1 MRREGGFTGTLPPPV
16 PDKPE
21 GISRGHREAAIY
33 RREPGSPGW
42 WRLSHPARSPVM
54 SLQSSKEH
62 KVNGMTTTA
71 VCSPHPNPLPGGAR
85 GLLSARINLWEPSA
99 LWERAGVREIQP
111 LAATLRKSN
120 TRQALP
126 SDRGMLP
133 QLTIITSVEI
143 PTIDLI
149 R

>member
-1 MRREGGFTGTLPPPV
+1 MRREGGCTGTLPPPI

-33 RREPGSPGW
+33 RREPGSPWW

-71 VCSPHPNPLPGGAR
+71 VCSLTLTLSPEGR
-85 GLLSARINLWEPSA
+85 GIAQCSH
-99 LWERAGVREIQP
+99 
-111 LAATLRKSN
+111 
-120 TRQALP
+120 
-126 SDRGMLP
+126 
-133 QLTIITSVEI
+133 
-143 PTIDLI
+143 
-149 R
+149 

>member
-85 GLLSARINLWEPSA
+85 GLLSARINLWGTLSPVGEGVKPHDGSSCTA
-99 LWERAGVREIQP
+99 AASRQSLFKRADKPRHVG
-111 LAATLRKSN
+111 K
-120 TRQALP
+120 TRLCGNVTHA
-126 SDRGMLP
+126 R
-133 QLTIITSVEI
+133 ISVE
-143 PTIDLI
+143 
-149 R
+149 